1 MKKELFMIKD
11 KKTALSLS
19 AFILIVAAIIV
30 ICADLYKLGQKKVIT
45 VGAFTGSYWE
55 VQNGNSYKILD
66 NAIKKFEEQNPDVK
80 VEYVSG
86 ITKDNYSDWLY
97 TKLLDGNIPD
107 VFFVFDEDFNVLS
120 ELGAM
125 KDLSELIE
133 KDKDFSPDDYY
144 TTSFSC
150 GSFKGRQYALPY
162 ESAVNLMFVNKSI
175 LSAEGVALPSSDWD
189 WNDFY
194 DICRSITKDKNGDGI
209 KDMFGVC
216 NFTWEDAMVSNGVN
230 LFDDDGNLVN
240 LSSDEAAEAVAFTER
255 LEKLNEGYTVT
266 SNDFDLGNT
275 AFQPLMFSQYRA
287 YKPYPLR
294 VKKFSSF
301 EWDCI
306 TMPAGPDGRNTSYMD
321 TLLLAINS
329 NTQNE
334 KYAWEFLKILSY
346 DEEIQSQ
353 IFKYSEGA
361 SPLRAVTNSPEI
373 IKMLEDDENIQA
385 SLLDRAM
392 ENATVTPSF
401 RNYNTAIR
409 LIDSA
414 VKEIL
419 GGDSNISMSLIKK
432 QRDINNYLKNGERE

>member
-97 TKLLDGNIPD
+97 TKLLDGSAPD

-209 KDMFGVC
+209 KDRFGVC